1 MAERRRPAAPKRKG
15 RKVQHQL
22 SGKLP
27 GSDWVLACG
36 SLLLLVGGVYGWL
49 AVSGADTRQDR
60 ADRTPSV
67 EMLVRAHAETPACP
81 DGQTRNDTGACVTP
95 EPAPCAVGEV
105 RNADGACVA
114 EQRRP
119 PQTVTTDPAIADPAI
134 TDSGTTD
141 PGATDPPATG
151 AGGTDTGGTDT
162 AGTGT
167 GAETAV
173 NGTGTLPPPP
183 AAPQARIALI
193 ITELGLSERATL
205 AAIRD
210 FPPEVTLAF
219 LPTRRTIGPQ
229 GRLTAQML
237 QAVDDGHEVLLQ
249 VPMEPD
255 AFPAD
260 DPGDLAL
267 LTNLP
272 AGENQ
277 RRLSLLADR
286 TDGYVGLAS
295 FQGSR
300 YVRQIDSMRGVLGFV
315 AEQGKFF
322 VDLTGVS
329 TSTVPSVAREL
340 GLPVGMASLRLDRSP
355 SRPAL
360 RQAFSQAEQLALQ
373 NGIAVAVAGTY
384 PSTFLELAD
393 WLPSLAA
400 RGIELVPVSRA
411 VTLPGTAADPL
422 PQSPTTEQ
430 PTTPQA
436 TPQ

>member
-1 MAERRRPAAPKRKG
+1 MAERRRSAAQKRKG

-27 GSDWVLACG
+27 GSDWVLAFG

-67 EMLVRAHAETPACP
+67 EMLVRADAETPACP
-81 DGQTRNDTGACVTP
+81 DGQTRNDAGACITP
-95 EPAPCAVGEV
+95 EPEPCAVGEV
-105 RNADGACVA
+105 PNADGACVA

-119 PQTVTTDPAIADPAI
+119 PQTATTDPATTDPA
-134 TDSGTTD
+134 TTD
-141 PGATDPPATG
+141 PGATDPPANG

-167 GAETAV
+167 GAETAT

-229 GRLTAQML
+229 GRLT
-237 QAVDDGHEVLLQ
+237 GHEVLLQ

-267 LTNLP
+267 LTNLS

-300 YVRQIDSMRGVLGFV
+300 YVREIDSMRGVLGFV

-329 TSTVPSVAREL
+329 TSTVPSLAREL
-340 GLPVGMASLRLDRSP
+340 GLPVGTASLQLDRSP

-360 RQAFSQAEQLALQ
+360 RQAFGQAEQLALRD
-373 NGIAVAVAGTY
+373 GIAVAVAGTY

-393 WLPSLAA
+393 WLPTLTA

-411 VTLPGTAADPL
+411 VTLPGRAADPL

-430 PTTPQA
+430 PTTQ
-436 TPQ
+436 